1 MAYFVK
7 YYKSI
12 ESYGHD
18 WRIEILQDTI
28 DAPETQVIGPVLQGM
43 RLKVQGDQADIDTPI
58 VKTSLEMTFADA
70 PDLEDERK
78 CGYWEEFYTSS
89 ATEYKVILYKDGK
102 EEWSG
107 YVTPDSYSESL
118 QYRGSVTII
127 ARDNLG
133 ALQDYEFDAVDDGTG
148 MIALNALINKALG
161 VVSFP
166 MQYEWKSYDSR
177 RLAFSTAVSDEPF
190 VDQILFNHIEF
201 KEKTWWEVLESTL
214 YATGLTLRYVGGNKF
229 MVASIRDIP
238 LYDKS
243 FWGDVPVKETIFC
256 SYGYR
261 ELSPA
266 VKTLV
271 DEVNFEIE
279 EDIAESDMPND
290 AYGEEGVCTILPLSE
305 NVTFPAVQNVPIHAV
320 VNGTWKPRSV
330 SESLLLNPFKYKLK
344 EGFSSKKIGDLTDP
358 SIVYA
363 VANQYDSELGAR
375 GRTAEWQMIIGAG
388 SYHFSFAL
396 GIPAALYDNNTKIG
410 HIDYD
415 VDFSR
420 FQYQLQFISED
431 GIEVHEYRTSSN
443 SWIDNLVSDP
453 NSLFPNVPFP
463 VKYEIP
469 ELTVEK
475 KGTLKL
481 VIHYVGV
488 IQLLGSEGV
497 SVGAWVPIKDI
508 TLTDANLD
516 NLFIPD
522 SQKTTTH
529 YNQKNNIRLQR
540 SIGYGFNDADVANPK
555 IIRNGM
561 YILSEDNWYQSTDQ
575 WCFNPGDIPK
585 PMPVLLHQQL
595 LAYYAKPNNVLTG
608 EIATIDPIFNA
619 LYEWNGKKHYLLSG
633 TLNILTGRMESAVLR
648 EFMRYDHMWE
658 TWVEQDVI
666 EVDYKSGRITQLVHS
681 NKTLT
686 IDDIRGVPRNWMY
699 VTIKKIG
706 DQLYE
711 IALGYD
717 YNYSFAMRS
726 VDIFIDGA
734 ILRFVQSFYNG
745 EDFVG
750 DYSKDY
756 NEDYFK

>member
-12 ESYGHD
+12 ESQGHD
-18 WRIEILQDTI
+18 WRIEILQDAEAQTTK
-28 DAPETQVIGPVLQGM
+28 EIGPVLQGL

-58 VKTSLEMTFADA
+58 VKTSLEMIFADA

-133 ALQDYEFDAVDDGTG
+133 ALQDLEFDAVDDGTG
-148 MIALNALINKALG
+148 MIVMHDLIDKALKAI
-161 VVSFP
+161 SFP
-166 MQYEWKSYDSR
+166 MEYETKSYNSR
-177 RLAFSTAVSDEPF
+177 RMAFSTAVDHEPF

-229 MVASIRDIP
+229 MIASLRDIP
-238 LYDKS
+238 LYDKT

-256 SYGYR
+256 AYGYR

-279 EDIAESDMPND
+279 EDIAESDMPSD
-290 AYGEEGVCTILPLSE
+290 AYGEEGVCSILPQSE
-305 NVTFPAVQNVPIHAV
+305 NVIFPTAKDVPIHAV
-320 VNGTWKPRSV
+320 VGGSWKPRNI
-330 SESLLLNPFKYKLK
+330 SESLLLNPFKYRLK
-344 EGFSSKKIGDLTDP
+344 EGHSSRKIGDLTDP
-358 SIVYA
+358 SVVYV
-363 VANQYDSELGAR
+363 VANQFSDQGAR
-375 GRTAEWQMIIGAG
+375 GRTAEWPMVIGAG
-388 SYHFSFAL
+388 TYKFGFTM
-396 GIPAALYDNNTKIG
+396 GTPVALYDENKKIG

-431 GIEVHEYRTSSN
+431 GSEMHEYRTSSN

-453 NSLFPNVPFP
+453 NSLFPNVAFP

-469 ELTVEK
+469 ELTVAR
-475 KGTLKL
+475 KGTLTL
-481 VIHYVGV
+481 IIYYVGV
-488 IQLLGSEGV
+488 TQLLGSEGV
-497 SVGAWVPIKDI
+497 SYGAYVPIKDI

-516 NLFIPD
+516 NIFIPT
-522 SQKTTTH
+522 SQKITTH
-529 YNQKNNIRLQR
+529 YNQKNNILHQR
-540 SIGYGFNDADVANPK
+540 SIEYGFNDADVANPR

-561 YILSEDNWYQSTDQ
+561 YILSDDNWYQSTDK
-575 WCFNPGDIPK
+575 WCFSYGDIPQ
-585 PMPVLLHQQL
+585 PLPVLLHQQL

-608 EIATIDPIFNA
+608 EIATPDPIFNA

-658 TWVEQDVI
+658 TWAEKDDVK
-666 EVDYKSGRITQLVHS
+666 VDYAADIVTIKVYS
-681 NKTLT
+681 NKT
-686 IDDIRGVPRNWMY
+686 ISSADISGIPLWIIAS
-699 VTIKKIG
+699 VTSEEAGIYRLSLAVEANSSI
-706 DQLYE
+706 E
-711 IALGYD
+711 
-717 YNYSFAMRS
+717 RS
-726 VDIFIDGA
+726 AVIRIDGA
-734 ILRFVQSFYNG
+734 VVRVTQFAPGDYGLDYG
-745 EDFVG
+745 ED
-750 DYSKDY
+750 YS
-756 NEDYFK
+756 